1 MLFNSYEFIIL
12 FLPITFALYFIFN
25 RLGWNLAAR
34 TWLVMAS
41 LFFYSWWNIV
51 YLPLILASIAFNY
64 LLGSA
69 LSRGRDES
77 GAKWLLIS
85 GIVANLA
92 LLGYYKYA
100 DFFISNL
107 NLLLGARYEL
117 LRVVLPLGISFFT
130 FTQIAYLVDAHRGQA
145 REYSA
150 VNYALFVTFF
160 PHLLA
165 GPILHHKEMMPQF
178 EDPERRGLNY
188 EMIARGLFL
197 FFVGLFKK
205 VIIADNFAVWANL
218 GFDQLATLTLVEA
231 WMTSLSYTM
240 QLYFDFSAYTDMA
253 IGAAMLFNI
262 ELPINFFS
270 PYKSTSIQE
279 FWRRWHMTL
288 GRFFRDYIYIP
299 LGGNRAG
306 EQRTYVN
313 LLTTFLLVGLWHG
326 AGWNFV
332 FWGFMHGA
340 ALLVHRFWQRFRIK
354 MPAWLAWF
362 MTFNYVNL
370 GWVFFRA
377 SSWGD
382 ALKVI
387 KGMLGM
393 SGVILPRSLYGLMPG
408 LQNYGIRF
416 DALPWNT
423 DARLIIAAIAAGIL
437 VCVAT
442 PNSIEMKD
450 RFKGSLVSA
459 ILTAAMALAGL
470 LSLTKITEFLY
481 FNF

>member
-12 FLPITFALYFIFN
+12 FLPATFAGYFLLN
-25 RLGWNLAAR
+25 RLGWNTAAR
-34 TWLVMAS
+34 AGLVAAS
-41 LFFYSWWNIV
+41 LFFYSWWNII
-51 YLPLILASIAFNY
+51 YLPLILGSIAFNY
-64 LLGSA
+64 LLGSG
-69 LSRGRDES
+69 LSRWRERPSGRP
-77 GAKWLLIS
+77 LLTT
-85 GIVANLA
+85 GIALNLA

-107 NLLLGARYEL
+107 NLLLGAQYPL

-130 FTQIAYLVDAHRGQA
+130 FTQIAYLVDAYRGQA
-145 REYSA
+145 REYSL

-178 EDPERRGLNY
+178 EDPGRRGLNY

-197 FFVGLFKK
+197 FFIGLFKK
-205 VIIADNFAVWANL
+205 VIIADNFAVWANF
-218 GFDQLATLTLVEA
+218 GFDQLPALTLVEA

-253 IGAAMLFNI
+253 IGAALLFNI

-288 GRFFRDYIYIP
+288 GRFFRDYVYIP
-299 LGGNRAG
+299 LGGSRAG
-306 EQRTYVN
+306 DLRTYAN
-313 LLTTFLLVGLWHG
+313 LLITFFLVGLWHG

-332 FWGFMHGA
+332 FWGCMHGF
-340 ALLVHRFWQRFRIK
+340 ALLAHRLWGRLGFTT
-354 MPAWLAWF
+354 PPLLGWLI
-362 MTFNYVNL
+362 TFNFVNL

-377 SSWGD
+377 ASWAD
-382 ALKVI
+382 ALKVV

-393 SGVILPRSLYGLMPG
+393 SGIILPRSLYSLLGG
-408 LQNYGIRF
+408 LQAYGVRF
-416 DALPWNT
+416 DALPWST
-423 DARLIIAAIAAGIL
+423 DARLIVAAIAAGTL
-437 VCVAT
+437 LCVGT
-442 PNSIEMKD
+442 PNSIELKD
-450 RFKGSLVSA
+450 RFKGGWVSA
-459 ILTAAMALAGL
+459 LATAAMALAGI
-470 LSLTKITEFLY
+470 LSLTRVTEFLY